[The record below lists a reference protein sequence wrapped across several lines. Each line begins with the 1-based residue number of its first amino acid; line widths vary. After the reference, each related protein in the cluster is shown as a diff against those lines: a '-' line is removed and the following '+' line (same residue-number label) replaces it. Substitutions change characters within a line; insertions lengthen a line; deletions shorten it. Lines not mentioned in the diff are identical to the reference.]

1 MVSSDFATSEAD
13 DSVFEEAKFRSASF
27 QKAMD
32 GPSDPNM
39 STEYQ
44 EANGDLGSNEV
55 TSGSSSNQTH
65 PGLPKPIISPISESK
80 SEINSVQRAKVI
92 RTLSFNIRK
101 ESWCRNQIFM

>member
-1 MVSSDFATSEAD
+1 MVLSDFATSEAD

-55 TSGSSSNQTH
+55 TSGSSSTH

-80 SEINSVQRAKVI
+80 SK
-92 RTLSFNIRK
+92 
-101 ESWCRNQIFM
+101 

>member
-1 MVSSDFATSEAD
+1 MTVFFNFIKMTLSDFATSEAD

-39 STEYQ
+39 SQEYI
-44 EANGDLGSNEV
+44 EANGDSGSTEV
-55 TSGSSSNQTH
+55 TSGSSSNQSH

-80 SEINSVQRAKVI
+80 SKINSVH
-92 RTLSFNIRK
+92 
-101 ESWCRNQIFM
+101 

>member
-1 MVSSDFATSEAD
+1 MVLSDFATSEAD

-55 TSGSSSNQTH
+55 TSGSSSTH
-65 PGLPKPIISPISESK
+65 PGLPKPIISPISESESK
-80 SEINSVQRAKVI
+80 INSVHSQMYI
-92 RTLSFNIRK
+92 CYSHI
-101 ESWCRNQIFM
+101 